1 MARVQ
6 HQDREA
12 FAVLVERHIDAIH
25 AFTHRL
31 TRNAEDAA
39 DLTQET
45 FLRVWKNA
53 RAWRPERA
61 RFTTWLYR
69 IARNLCV
76 DAHRRQRARPE
87 WEDVPPDTLPSDA
100 PGPEEAPLNA
110 ELRRAVERGLAG
122 LPERQRTAL
131 LLCHRG
137 MSNRDAAAVL
147 EVSVDAL
154 ESLLARARRTLRA
167 ELQAFR

>member
-6 HQDREA
+6 HQDRDA
-12 FAVLVERHIDAIH
+12 FAVLVERHLEPMH
-25 AFTHRL
+25 AFIQRM
-31 TRNAEDAA
+31 TRNTDDAE

-45 FLRVWKNA
+45 FLRVWRNA
-53 RAWRPERA
+53 RSWQPGRVK
-61 RFTTWLYR
+61 FTTWLYR

-76 DAHRRQRARPE
+76 DAHRRRR
-87 WEDVPPDTLPSDA
+87 DVADVDVDTLPSDA
-100 PGPEEAPLNA
+100 ANPAAAPANA
-110 ELRRAVERGLAG
+110 ELRHALERGLAA

-147 EVSVDAL
+147 DVSVDAL
-154 ESLLARARRTLRA
+154 ESLLARARRTLR
-167 ELQAFR
+167 LTLHAFR

>member
-1 MARVQ
+1 MARVR
-6 HQDREA
+6 HQDRDA
-12 FAVLVERHIDAIH
+12 FAVLVERHLDAIH
-25 AFTHRL
+25 AFTQRL
-31 TRNAEDAA
+31 TRNADDAA

-53 RAWRPERA
+53 RSWRPERA
-61 RFTTWLYR
+61 RFSTWLYR

-76 DAHRRQRARPE
+76 DAHRRRRE
-87 WEDVPPDTLPSDA
+87 VEDVDPDTLASDSPDPQTA
-100 PGPEEAPLNA
+100 PANA
-110 ELRRAVERGLAG
+110 ELRRALERGLAA

-147 EVSVDAL
+147 QVSVDAL
-154 ESLLARARRTLRA
+154 ESLLARARRKLRVD
-167 ELQAFR
+167 LQAFR

>member
-12 FAVLVERHIDAIH
+12 FAVLVERHLDAIH

-31 TRNAEDAA
+31 TRNADDAA

-53 RAWRPERA
+53 RSWRPERA
-61 RFTTWLYR
+61 RFSTWLHR

-76 DAHRRQRARPE
+76 DAHRRRRE
-87 WEDVPPDTLPSDA
+87 VEDVEPDALPSDA
-100 PGPEEAPLNA
+100 PGPEEAPANA
-110 ELRRAVERGLAG
+110 ELRRALESGLAG

-154 ESLLARARRTLRA
+154 ESLLARARRTLRV